1 MASRSLMENSQVSSK
16 LHEEKLMK
24 EISELRELRTAIMV
38 EKCLSKNEVITCP
51 KPMRRQM
58 LCVEEVD
65 MKASAE
71 LSDIIF
77 SKASPPVYSVSPPV
91 RASNPLIQD
100 ARFRE
105 QRISP
110 SPIRIEGFCTAVD
123 RAQRRQSILTVA

>member
-77 SKASPPVYSVSPPV
+77 SKVCFARKVSLVVPEC
-91 RASNPLIQD
+91 L
-100 ARFRE
+100 
-105 QRISP
+105 
-110 SPIRIEGFCTAVD
+110 
-123 RAQRRQSILTVA
+123 

>member
-58 LCVEEVD
+58 WF
-65 MKASAE
+65 ASSTLLVCFDN
-71 LSDIIF
+71 LSL
-77 SKASPPVYSVSPPV
+77 PY
-91 RASNPLIQD
+91 
-100 ARFRE
+100 
-105 QRISP
+105 
-110 SPIRIEGFCTAVD
+110 
-123 RAQRRQSILTVA
+123 